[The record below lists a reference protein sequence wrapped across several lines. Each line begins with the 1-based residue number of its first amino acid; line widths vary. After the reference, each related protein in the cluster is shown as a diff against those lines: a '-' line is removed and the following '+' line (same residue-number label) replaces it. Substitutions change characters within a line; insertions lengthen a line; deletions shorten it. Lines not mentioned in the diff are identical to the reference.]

1 MAKSLKEIAA
11 LPDDLRRAALPA
23 TAEQWR
29 ERVER
34 VWRRR
39 MR

>member
-1 MAKSLKEIAA
+1 MTKSLEEIAA
-11 LPDDLRRAALPA
+11 LPDEPRRAALPA
-23 TAEQWR
+23 TAEQWQ

-34 VWRRR
+34 VWRHR